1 MKRTVFLSFAS
12 ACVFLCAQPAF
23 TQGPGGMAG
32 QSPSTMQGR
41 TAPGQTPGMNGP
53 MDTSVQSKV
62 DDKKFARDAALDGMI
77 AVQLGKLA
85 AEKASRDDVKQ
96 FGQKL
101 VEERTKVTD
110 QLKEVA
116 GQENVPIPDA
126 LDSKHQSRIDKLS
139 KLSGEEFDKAFVK
152 ELLRDNDADVR
163 DFNAEAQNGSN
174 AKIKTFAS
182 NMLPTL
188 QQQLESVKS
197 LNKAE
202 KNMAKSQ

>member
-1 MKRTVFLSFAS
+1 
-12 ACVFLCAQPAF
+12 
-23 TQGPGGMAG
+23 MAG
-32 QSPSTMQGR
+32 QSPSSMQSR
-41 TAPGQTPGMNGP
+41 TPGQMPGMNGP
-53 MDTSVQSKV
+53 MDASMQSKV
-62 DDKKFARDAALDGMI
+62 DDKKFTRDAALDGMI

-96 FGQKL
+96 FGQKM
-101 VEERTKVTD
+101 VEERTKVND

-116 GQENVPIPDA
+116 GQENVEIPDA

-139 KLSGEEFDKAFVK
+139 KLSGEDFDKAFVK
-152 ELLRDNDADVR
+152 ELLKDNDADVR